1 MYHILRPAKDQII
14 YIFSLFM
21 GKQNFKDHTVF
32 FTMTIDKVVI
42 VSHTYPIDLASFFF
56 LFFKENYSCPGRLSS
71 VFLILHSK
79 HGAAN

>member
-14 YIFSLFM
+14 FIFSLFM

-56 LFFKENYSCPGRLSS
+56 FF
-71 VFLILHSK
+71 
-79 HGAAN
+79 

>member
-14 YIFSLFM
+14 FIFSLFM

-56 LFFKENYSCPGRLSS
+56 FNYSCPGRLSS

-79 HGAAN
+79 HGTAN